1 VHEVALPWRG
11 SPSLKKKKRKKKKI
25 ALDVLKKSE
34 FLEGS
39 LDALTTVLLGFKNSR
54 NLDLPF

>member
-25 ALDVLKKSE
+25 KE
-34 FLEGS
+34 NIGIFRIGI
-39 LDALTTVLLGFKNSR
+39 
-54 NLDLPF
+54 